1 VTPSPERSTTI
12 PAYERDPRQ
21 RTLTTR
27 VLARNERDGAPVLVL
42 EDTILYPEG
51 GGQPSDLGTID
62 GVPVTDVRRV
72 DGRIE
77 HTVAVPVEADEVTV
91 RLDWERRFDHM
102 QQHTAQH
109 LLTAIAADR
118 FGWQTTAFH
127 LGERLCDIELDVPE
141 LGPDEL
147 IRLEEAVADEIRAA
161 RPVTARR
168 VPLDAYADLDV
179 RSRGLPAGHV
189 GDVRLVEIEGIDL
202 NTCGGTHCAS
212 TAELEALKLLGTESM
227 RGGTR
232 LFFLAGARLRARL
245 GAAHARA
252 AELRAILGASDDEL
266 VDAVQ
271 SRVEQA
277 RESGKAV
284 RRLEEELAEALADS
298 LAARDETVIVEHWS
312 DRGLPFLQKL
322 ARAVNERAPER
333 VLLLTAGTG
342 TDAVFVLAAGR
353 EAHVDVRALGSSVA
367 EILDGKGG
375 GSGAIFQGRA
385 GALSGLGAAE
395 ALVRAAAG

>member
-1 VTPSPERSTTI
+1 
-12 PAYERDPRQ
+12 
-21 RTLTTR
+21 
-27 VLARNERDGAPVLVL
+27 VL

-62 GVPVTDVRRV
+62 DVPVTDVRRV
-72 DGRIE
+72 HGVIE
-77 HTVAVPVEADEVTV
+77 HTLAAPVAADEVTV

-127 LGERLCDIELDVPE
+127 LGARLCDIELDVPE

-147 IRLEEAVADEIRAA
+147 IRLEDAVADEIRAA

-168 VPLDAYADLDV
+168 VPLDAYADLEV

-212 TAELEALKLLGTESM
+212 TAELEALKLLGTESL

-298 LAARDETVIVEHWS
+298 LAARDETVILEHWS

-322 ARAVNERAPER
+322 ARAVTERAPER

-342 TDAVFVLAAGR
+342 TDAVFVLAAGH

>member
-1 VTPSPERSTTI
+1 
-12 PAYERDPRQ
+12 
-21 RTLTTR
+21 
-27 VLARNERDGAPVLVL
+27 VL

-62 GVPVTDVRRV
+62 DVPVTDVRRV
-72 DGRIE
+72 HGVIE
-77 HTVAVPVEADEVTV
+77 HTLAAPVAADEVTV

-147 IRLEEAVADEIRAA
+147 TRLEEAVADEIRAA

-168 VPLDAYADLDV
+168 VPLDAYADLEV

-232 LFFLAGARLRARL
+232 LFFVAGARLRARL

-277 RESGKAV
+277 RESGKTV
-284 RRLEEELAEALADS
+284 RRLEEELAEALADG

-322 ARAVNERAPER
+322 ARAVTERAPER
-333 VLLLTAGTG
+333 VLLLTAGAG